1 MPQKWENDYRSYL
14 DFVAWDIV
22 YEWKKKEE
30 CMTNYILIVTVII
43 LLCLFLNKLS
53 SKIGIPVLLAFIILG
68 MLFGTD
74 GLLKISFDNYRIAEE
89 ICTVSLIFIMF
100 YGGFGT
106 NWKQAKPVAGK
117 AVLLSTVGVLL
128 TAVTT
133 GFFCYGVLHFR
144 LWESMLIGAVLSS
157 TDAASVFSIL
167 RSRQLNLKDN
177 TASMLEMESGSN
189 DPCSYMLTVII
200 LAVMKGGFTGGSLL
214 RLIVLQLVF
223 GILIGV
229 IVAAFGA
236 WVLSQMKNTG
246 DGVDTIF
253 VFSMALLAYAGAAV
267 LGGNGYLSTYLAGLI
282 LGNRPLHN
290 KKSLVHFFDG
300 LTGLMQMLIFFLL
313 GLLAFPSALP
323 GIIPVAF
330 AIALFLTFV
339 ARPVS
344 VFAILTLFRCPVRQ
358 QLLVA
363 WSGLRGAASIVFAI
377 LATVDPAY
385 TKNDLFHIVIFI
397 VLFSI
402 SIQGSL
408 LGFMARRLDMIDDR
422 NNVMKTFSDYSE
434 EVPVEFVKIAVKKNH
449 PWSGKKIRDI
459 VSLPDLLLVLI
470 LRGEERIVPNGDTVI
485 REGDRIV
492 LSALSPEE
500 HLGLYLSEISIDK
513 ESPWIGLPLSRVK
526 LEEGSLVLVL
536 MREDQVKI
544 PNGNTVIRE
553 NDILVVSQ
561 V

>member
-1 MPQKWENDYRSYL
+1 MFNISML
-14 DFVAWDIV
+14 LSAA
-22 YEWKKKEE
+22 
-30 CMTNYILIVTVII
+30 VII
-43 LLCLFLNKLS
+43 ICVLANKLS
-53 SKIGIPVLLAFIILG
+53 NKIGMPVLIAFIALG
-68 MLFGTD
+68 MVFGSD
-74 GLLKISFDNYRIAEE
+74 GILKIPFENYSFAEQ
-89 ICTVSLIFIMF
+89 ICSVALVFIMF

-106 NWKQAKPVAGK
+106 KLSEAKPVAVK
-117 AVLLSTVGVLL
+117 ALLLSSVGVIFTAALTTVFCFFVLKIKLL
-128 TAVTT
+128 
-133 GFFCYGVLHFR
+133 
-144 LWESMLIGAVLSS
+144 ESMLIGAVMSS
-157 TDAASVFSIL
+157 TDAASVFSVL
-167 RSRQLNLKDN
+167 RSKNLNLKYN

-200 LAVMKGGFTGGSLL
+200 LAVMKGGFTGGSLV
-214 RLIVLQLVF
+214 RLVVLQLVF
-223 GILIGV
+223 GVVVGV

-236 WVLSQMKNTG
+236 GVLSQMKNTS

-344 VFAILTLFRCPVRQ
+344 VFAILTPFRCSVRQ

-408 LGFMARRLDMIDDR
+408 LGIMARKLDMIDDR

-434 EVPVEFVKIAVKKNH
+434 EVPVEFVKIVIKKDH
-449 PWSGKKIRDI
+449 PWAGRMIKD
-459 VSLPDLLLVLI
+459 VTSLPDLLLVLI
-470 LRGEERIVPNGDTVI
+470 LRGEERIVPKGDTVI
-485 REGDRIV
+485 LEGDRIV

-513 ESPWIGLPLSRVK
+513 ESPWIGLPLSKVK

-536 MREDQVKI
+536 MREDRVKI

>member
-1 MPQKWENDYRSYL
+1 
-14 DFVAWDIV
+14 
-22 YEWKKKEE
+22 
-30 CMTNYILIVTVII
+30 MTNYILIVTVII

-144 LWESMLIGAVLSS
+144 FWESMLIGAVLSS

-214 RLIVLQLVF
+214 RLIVLQLAF

-253 VFSMALLAYAGAAV
+253 VFSMALLAYAGAAA